1 MNEIIISRRVPQRW
15 ELLWKGACQIGRHS
29 GLLLLLCAFVLKY
42 CFHPSATRFQSVG
55 MSVRPAEQQPMCRP
69 PFIPTGDQCRVFLY
83 SPFSAHFLY
92 SRLSILPTK
101 MPLFFDLFC
110 PCASRFFEWWIRGG
124 PNHKWSLS
132 CLHLSGPLWCEQ
144 SENIGKT
151 LNAKNNHPNYRHTL
165 NLKYLIELKF
175 TFNCFSHGL
184 TVRFSFD

>member
-101 MPLFFDLFC
+101 MPLFLTYSVRALPDFLSDESEVAPITSDHCLVYIYRDLFDVNKVKILEK
-110 PCASRFFEWWIRGG
+110 RWM
-124 PNHKWSLS
+124 
-132 CLHLSGPLWCEQ
+132 
-144 SENIGKT
+144 
-151 LNAKNNHPNYRHTL
+151 
-165 NLKYLIELKF
+165 LKI
-175 TFNCFSHGL
+175 TFQTIDIL
-184 TVRFSFD
+184 